1 IAWTVYVSSSIAS
14 GACPPSNCPAQVGQR
29 RAGSAMRV
37 PQEGHCAGTAS
48 RWSPVSVFRQKL
60 RIVGL
65 PEGGDGKRKI
75 ALSEGAGLLL
85 VEASTFANVPV
96 ETSSF

>member
-1 IAWTVYVSSSIAS
+1 
-14 GACPPSNCPAQVGQR
+14 
-29 RAGSAMRV
+29 
-37 PQEGHCAGTAS
+37 
-48 RWSPVSVFRQKL
+48 VFRQKL

-85 VEASTFANVPV
+85 VEASTFANVPI
-96 ETSSF
+96 ETSSFERLR